1 MVVVA
6 DASDAR
12 STLRASQDSSPDAVI
27 LSVQIPG
34 NILQLVGAIAAAV
47 PAAEILV
54 LADEPDDELM
64 LHLVA
69 AGARGFLL
77 GETNPDR
84 LPFAVAGMLAG
95 EAAFPRRLVRVL
107 ADEVARHARRRTV
120 PGADGTSLTARE
132 VEVLELLGE
141 GRPARDVARRL
152 GTSEATVRSHAAKA
166 ARKLGAGSRAEA
178 VELLRR
184 PERERAERQD

>member
-1 MVVVA
+1 MVVVS

-12 STLRASQDSSPDAVI
+12 SALRALQDSSPDAAI

-34 NILQLVGAIAAAV
+34 NIVQLVGAMASTA
-47 PAAEILV
+47 PSAEILV

-64 LHLVA
+64 LQLVV

-77 GETNPDR
+77 GETNPER
-84 LPFAVAGMLAG
+84 LPFAIAGMLAG

-107 ADEVARHARRRTV
+107 ADEVARTARRRAV
-120 PGADGTSLTARE
+120 AGDDGPALTARE
-132 VEVLELLGE
+132 VEVLELLGD

-152 GTSEATVRSHAAKA
+152 GTSEATVRSHAANA
-166 ARKLGAGSRAEA
+166 ARKLGVASRAEA
-178 VELLRR
+178 VERLRR
-184 PERERAERQD
+184 RDHPRGGTGA